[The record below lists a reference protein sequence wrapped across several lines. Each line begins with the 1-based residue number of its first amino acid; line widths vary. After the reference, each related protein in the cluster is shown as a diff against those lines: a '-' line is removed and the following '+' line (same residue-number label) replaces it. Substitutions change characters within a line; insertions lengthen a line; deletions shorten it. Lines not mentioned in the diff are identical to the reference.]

1 MFKNY
6 LKLSFRNL
14 RRNKTYSIINILGLS
29 IGIACSI
36 LIFLW
41 LQDELSYDRFNK
53 NANEI
58 YRVVAN
64 EGINHKA
71 ATTCGPLAGYL
82 KDNYTNIIK
91 ATRYMPY
98 KGSDFKYKNKIF
110 KIKNGVFVDPDFFEM
125 FSFKFLKGN
134 PKTALSDLSK
144 IVITESMAKK
154 FFGNKNPI
162 GKTLLIDGKNPIIVS
177 AVIKDVPSNSQLQ
190 FDFAINTKILK
201 YIGFPIDRWDSKMLY
216 TFIQT
221 SKSSNIPKLNKQISG
236 LLSQKI
242 PGYNRKLFLQPLT
255 DIHLNTE
262 FSSDLPGLGDKKYIY
277 IFSAIAIFLILIACI
292 NYVNLS
298 TSQVFKRS
306 KEVGIKKVMGASRLQ
321 VVKQFISESMIVI
334 TFSFLLALALVE
346 ILLPEFNSI
355 SNKNIS
361 VSYFSNTFVFVLAA
375 LLVLVSVISASYP
388 ALFLSSIKPVT
399 ALKNIL
405 FGNQKGSILRK
416 SLVVIQFSLAI
427 ILIVGTTT
435 VFYQLHY
442 ISSKKL
448 GFDKSNIIYFGAKG
462 KFLRNYNV
470 LKNELLS
477 QSSIKD
483 VSAEDQLMTDASN
496 GTSNIYWAGKTGK
509 DNVTVNYSYVDY
521 NFFKMFNVR
530 FYKGRNFMKS
540 MGSDKNAYI
549 LNKEAVDEMKLK
561 NPINTKFIMNTAE
574 GKIIGVIDNTN
585 FRSLYHKINPMVY
598 KVLNNYSILS
608 FKYNGIIYV
617 KTEAG
622 KTPDAITAI
631 KNIWKK
637 ENPNL
642 SFEFHFL
649 NQTIDK
655 QYIKEVQTGEI
666 FSWFAIVAIFISCL
680 GLYGLSLFMIENRT
694 KEIGVRKVLGASI
707 PNILKLFYQDFSK
720 MILISTIIACPIA
733 WYGMTKWLQNF
744 AYRVNITWW
753 IFLLAGCIALLIALA
768 TVSIQ
773 AIKAATANPVESLR
787 YE

>member
-1 MFKNY
+1 MLKNY
-6 LKLSFRNL
+6 LKISFRNL
-14 RRNKTYSIINILGLS
+14 SRNKTYSVINIFGLS
-29 IGIACSI
+29 VGIACSVLI
-36 LIFLW
+36 LLW
-41 LQDELSYDRFNK
+41 IHDEMSYDRFNK
-53 NANEI
+53 NANQI

-64 EGINHKA
+64 EGVNYKA

-82 KDNYTNIIK
+82 KDNYTDIIK

-98 KGSDFKYKNKIF
+98 KGSDFKYKNKIL
-110 KIKNGVFVDPDFFEM
+110 KIRNGAFADPDFFEM
-125 FSFKFLKGN
+125 FSFKFIKGN

-144 IVITESMAKK
+144 IVITQSMAKR
-154 FFGNKNPI
+154 FFGDKNPV
-162 GKTLLIDGKNPIIVS
+162 GKTLLVDGKNPVIVS

-190 FDFAINTKILK
+190 FDFAINTEILK
-201 YIGFPIDRWDSKMLY
+201 YIGFPIDNWHDKMLY

-221 SKSSNIPKLNKQISG
+221 AKSSNIPKLNKQISG

-255 DIHLNTE
+255 DIHLDTD
-262 FSSDLPGLGDKKYIY
+262 FSSDLPGLGDIKYIY
-277 IFSAIAIFLILIACI
+277 IFSAIAFFLILIACI

-298 TSQVFKRS
+298 TSQIFKRS

-321 VVKQFISESMIVI
+321 IVNQFISESMVVI
-334 TFSFLLALALVE
+334 AFSFLFALVLIE
-346 ILLPEFNSI
+346 ILLPEFNGI
-355 SNKNIS
+355 SGKNIS
-361 VSYFSNTFVFVLAA
+361 VNYFSNTFIFVLAA
-375 LLVLVSVISASYP
+375 LLVLVSIISACYP
-388 ALFLSSIKPVT
+388 ALFLSSIKPVA

-416 SLVVIQFSLAI
+416 SLVVIQFSLAV

-448 GFDKSNIIYFGAKG
+448 GFDKSNIIYFNAKG
-462 KFLRNYNV
+462 KFIQNYNV

-483 VSAEDQLMTDASN
+483 VSAEDQLVTDGSN
-496 GTSNIYWAGKTGK
+496 GTSNVYWAGKTDK
-509 DNVTVNYSYVDY
+509 DNVNVNYSYVDY

-530 FYKGRNFMKS
+530 FYRGRNFMKS
-540 MGSDKNAYI
+540 MSTDLNAYI

-561 NPINTKFIMNTAE
+561 NPINTKFVMNKAE

-598 KVLNNYSILS
+598 KVLNDYSILS

-622 KTPDAITAI
+622 KTQDAIAEI
-631 KNIWKK
+631 ENIWKE

-642 SFEFHFL
+642 PFEFHFL

-655 QYIKEVQTGEI
+655 QYVKEVQTGEI
-666 FSWFAIVAIFISCL
+666 FSWFALVAIFVSCL
-680 GLYGLSLFMIENRT
+680 GLYGLSMFMIENRT
-694 KEIGVRKVLGASI
+694 KEIGVRKVLGSSV
-707 PNILKLFYQDFSK
+707 PGILKLFYQDFTK
-720 MILISTIIACPIA
+720 LILLSTIIAVPVA
-733 WYGMTKWLQNF
+733 WYGMSKWLENF
-744 AYRVNITWW
+744 AYRIDITWW
-753 IFLLAGCIALLIALA
+753 MFLLAGSIALLIALV

>member
-6 LKLSFRNL
+6 LKISIRNIY
-14 RRNKTYSIINILGLS
+14 RKKSYSIINVFGLS

-36 LIFLW
+36 LILLW
-41 LQDELSYDRFNK
+41 IRDEMSYDRFHK
-53 NANEI
+53 NSNEI

-64 EGINHKA
+64 EGVNHKA

-82 KDNYTNIIK
+82 KDNYTDIIK

-98 KGSDFKYKNKIF
+98 KGSDFKYKNKIL
-110 KIKNGVFVDPDFFEM
+110 KIKNGVFADPDFFEM
-125 FSFKFLKGN
+125 FSLKFIKGN

-144 IVITESMAKK
+144 IVITQSMAKR
-154 FFGNKNPI
+154 FFGDKNPV
-162 GKTLLIDGKNPIIVS
+162 GKTLLVDGKNPVIVS
-177 AVIKDVPSNSQLQ
+177 AVIKNVPSNSQLQ
-190 FDFAINTKILK
+190 FDFAINTEILK
-201 YIGFPIDRWDSKMLY
+201 YIGFPIDSWHNQMLY

-221 SKSSNIPKLNKQISG
+221 AKSSNIPKLNKQISD

-262 FSSDLPGLGDKKYIY
+262 FSSDLHGLGDIKYIY
-277 IFSAIAIFLILIACI
+277 IFSAIAFFLILIACI

-321 VVKQFISESMIVI
+321 VVKQFMLESIIVI
-334 TFSFLLALALVE
+334 AISFLFALVLVE

-355 SNKNIS
+355 TGKNVS
-361 VSYFSNTFVFVLAA
+361 VNYFSNTFIFVLAA
-375 LLVLVSVISASYP
+375 LLVFVSIISASYP
-388 ALFLSSIKPVT
+388 ALFLSSVKPVT

-405 FGNQKGSILRK
+405 FGNQKGSVLRK

-435 VFYQLHY
+435 VFYQLNY

-448 GFDKSNIIYFGAKG
+448 GFDKSNIIYFEAKG
-462 KFLRNYNV
+462 EFLQNYNV

-477 QSSIKD
+477 QSSIKN
-483 VSAEDQLMTDASN
+483 VSAEDRLMTDAAN
-496 GTSNIYWAGKTGK
+496 GTGNLYWRGKTDK
-509 DNVTVNYSYVDY
+509 DNINVNYSYVDY
-521 NFFKMFNVR
+521 NFFKMLNVR

-540 MGSDKNAYI
+540 MGTDKYAYI
-549 LNKEAVDEMKLK
+549 LNKKAVEEMKLK
-561 NPINTKFIMNTAE
+561 NPINTKFVMNKAK

-598 KVLNNYSILS
+598 KVLNDYSILS
-608 FKYNGIIYV
+608 FKYRGIIYV

-622 KTPDAITAI
+622 KTQDAISAI
-631 KNIWKK
+631 KAIWKK

-642 SFEFHFL
+642 PFEFHFL

-655 QYIKEVQTGEI
+655 QYDKEVQTGEI
-666 FSWFAIVAIFISCL
+666 FSWFALIAIFVSCL

-694 KEIGVRKVLGASI
+694 KEIGVRKVLGASV
-707 PNILKLFYQDFSK
+707 PSILKLFYQDYLK
-720 MILISTIIACPIA
+720 LILLSTIIACPVA
-733 WYGMTKWLQNF
+733 WYGMSKWLQNF
-744 AYRVNITWW
+744 AYRIDITWW
-753 IFLLAGCIALLIALA
+753 MFLLAGGVALLIALL